1 MKKKME
7 ILMAVILLLTACLFA
22 KKGAVLV
29 AGRKAD
35 TKQGRT
41 CIVIDAGQGGIDPG
55 KVGVNGAEEKVLNL
69 QIALRLKKLLEAE
82 EIEVVLTRTDD
93 NGLYRENASN
103 KKVEDMR
110 RRCEIIAEA
119 MPVFTVSIHQNSY
132 PEEYVKGAQTFYY
145 GKSAEGKVLAEYIQ
159 ASMVERLDPEN
170 HRTAKANES
179 YYLLKRTQSPTVI
192 VECGFL
198 SNSREAELMTDAEYQ
213 EKAAWAIHMG
223 IQQYLSA
230 ENIMY

>member
-35 TKQGRT
+35 TKQGGT
-41 CIVIDAGQGGIDPG
+41 CIVIDAGHGGADPG

-82 EIEVVLTRTDD
+82 GIEVVLTRTDD

-119 MPVFTVSIHQNSY
+119 MPVSEVEKRIPGVRRLAVAFLPIDSSIFSY
-132 PEEYVKGAQTFYY
+132 APSRSSFCMGSDQDA
-145 GKSAEGKVLAEYIQ
+145 L
-159 ASMVERLDPEN
+159 
-170 HRTAKANES
+170 
-179 YYLLKRTQSPTVI
+179 VI
-192 VECGFL
+192 
-198 SNSREAELMTDAEYQ
+198 
-213 EKAAWAIHMG
+213 AW
-223 IQQYLSA
+223 S
-230 ENIMY
+230 E